1 MIPEEI
7 EPRVSA
13 AIRLLQNE
21 IDETLLCPRA
31 TFALDRAL
39 LMVTSKA
46 LRLGLAVCHLIAA
59 GFYGEDVLHRAT
71 IESTA
76 MFS

>member
-1 MIPEEI
+1 
-7 EPRVSA
+7 
-13 AIRLLQNE
+13 LQGASSNGRGYSVTGSKRPSS
-21 IDETLLCPRA
+21 DVRFCPKK
-31 TFALDRAL
+31 DRSGSEAL